1 MTGYSSSI
9 KERTMSVFSQLFR
22 VSKPFSSCQH
32 NSRNSLRAVL
42 IALYV
47 SLICMLDQAQAASH
61 FSVTVQGQGQP
72 ILLIP
77 GLMSD
82 QRIWQ
87 QTADQLDDRYQL
99 QMSAASDPTTVGQAV
114 YELLT
119 TDLRENV
126 AKIQQPVLLLGA
138 GGALPDASMRPAI
151 TALYQQQIA
160 KIPQATLRFH
170 WQSRH
175 FIMLDE
181 PQWLLTEINQFLQP

>member
-1 MTGYSSSI
+1 
-9 KERTMSVFSQLFR
+9 MSMFTPRFR
-22 VSKPFSSCQH
+22 LRKPFASCQH
-32 NSRNSLRAVL
+32 HNRTSLRAVL

-47 SLICMLDQAQAASH
+47 SLMCKLDQAQTASH

-72 ILLIP
+72 ILRIP

-99 QMSAASDPTTVGQAV
+99 QMNAASDPTTVGQAV

-119 TDLRENV
+119 TDLRKNV

-138 GGALPDASMRPAI
+138 GGALPDTRIKPAF

-181 PQWLLTEINQFLQP
+181 PQWLLTEINHFLHS